1 MQLEDLQENY
11 GSGWIRLY
19 RSIKKHWIWQ
29 DPIKFQWWI
38 DILLSVNHSGKKVN
52 IGYDIFDCE
61 PGQSI
66 KSLKNWADEWNVS
79 KDTVRN
85 FFTLLKKD
93 RMIIAENLKKT
104 TRITVCNYDD
114 YQSSLHAKQTRS
126 KREANAR
133 QTQGYPNKNDK
144 KEKNVK
150 NENNYKTTLLS
161 DLKKSDFDNPKYL
174 DVTIAF
180 FELFKKNLIEAG
192 ASTSTL
198 EKSKGVWVD
207 HIRLMYETDKQTSE
221 SVKKVFEFLQVD
233 EFWKKNILSTATLRK
248 QFNKLLMNAKNKTN
262 GTTTK
267 QPATSDSELIEV
279 LSKHFD

>member
-1 MQLEDLQENY
+1 MENF
-11 GSGWIRLY
+11 GWIRLY
-19 RSIKKHWIWQ
+19 RKSFDNFLYNENRPLTRREAWE
-29 DPIKFQWWI
+29 
-38 DILLSVNHSGKKVN
+38 DILLRVNFIDGEVLIGNKN
-52 IGYDIFDCE
+52 ITCKS
-61 PGQSI
+61 GQSI
-66 KSLKNWADEWNVS
+66 KSLDSWGKIFNWDKS
-79 KDTVRN
+79 KVRR
-85 FFTLLKKD
+85 FFKLLSENS
-93 RMIIAENLKKT
+93 MIEIENLKKT
-104 TRITVCNYDD
+104 TRITVCNYAH
-114 YQSSLHAKQTRS
+114 YQSNRNTSETQT
-126 KREANAR
+126 KRKRNASET
-133 QTQGYPNKNDK
+133 QTTPIEERNK
-144 KEKNVK
+144 EENVK

>member
-126 KREANAR
+126 KREANAK

-144 KEKNVK
+144 KEKNVNNEEEIIPVFNFK
-150 NENNYKTTLLS
+150 NELLNLGVEKQIVEDWLLVRKNKKATNS
-161 DLKKSDFDNPKYL
+161 ITSLNKIKNQIKLSGITANECIKIAAEKDWRGFEAEWLKNS
-174 DVTIAF
+174 
-180 FELFKKNLIEAG
+180 
-192 ASTSTL
+192 
-198 EKSKGVWVD
+198 
-207 HIRLMYETDKQTSE
+207 
-221 SVKKVFEFLQVD
+221 
-233 EFWKKNILSTATLRK
+233 
-248 QFNKLLMNAKNKTN
+248 KTN
-262 GTTTK
+262 GTQKKKLAGT
-267 QPATSDSELIEV
+267 
-279 LSKHFD
+279 